1 MPSDPLNLFVL
12 PLVLSLAGL
21 FIAATLYDFIL
32 FRRRRKNRNKTVYRC
47 ATCRSIY
54 AAPCRTP
61 LARCPGCGQLN
72 EPAIHR

>member
-1 MPSDPLNLFVL
+1 MPTDPLHLLVI
-12 PLVLSLAGL
+12 PLVLSLAVI

-47 ATCRSIY
+47 ETCRNIY

-61 LARCPGCGQLN
+61 LARCPGCGSLN
-72 EPAIHR
+72 APAIQ